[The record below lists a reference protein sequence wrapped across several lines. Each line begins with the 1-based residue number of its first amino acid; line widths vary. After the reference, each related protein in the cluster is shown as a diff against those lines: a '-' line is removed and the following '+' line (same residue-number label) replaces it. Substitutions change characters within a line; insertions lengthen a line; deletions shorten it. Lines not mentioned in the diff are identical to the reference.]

1 MRYKVAIRFAVQDD
15 VRFISH
21 HDMMRLFERA
31 LARTQL
37 PVRFSE
43 GFNPRP
49 KLSLPLPRPVGIAS
63 TADVLVVEF
72 TGPMDP
78 QEALR
83 QLAAQMP
90 GSVTLEEA
98 WIPPGQRPMQPE
110 SATYSLELPA
120 DQVAP
125 VGERI
130 GVLLQASNW
139 PIRRSDSESEP
150 GKELDLRSYLL
161 HAGIEGRR
169 LSWTV
174 RISGGGTIRPSEFL
188 AAVGLDPAQ
197 WHHRVC
203 RTAIAW
209 RTQAPAGP
217 EPHSPADE

>member
-1 MRYKVAIRFAVQDD
+1 LRYKVAIRFAVQDD

-63 TADVLVVEF
+63 TVDVLVVEF
-72 TGPMDP
+72 IGPTDP

-90 GSVTLEEA
+90 GGVTLAEA
-98 WIPPGQRPMQPE
+98 WIPLGQRPMQPE

-120 DQVAP
+120 DQVSL
-125 VGERI
+125 VGEQV

-139 PIRRSDSESEP
+139 PIRRSDSESGP

-161 HAGIEGRR
+161 HADIEGHR

-174 RISGGGTIRPSEFL
+174 RITGGGTIRPPEFL
-188 AAVGLDPAQ
+188 AAIGLDPAH

-209 RTQAPAGP
+209 QPQAPAGP